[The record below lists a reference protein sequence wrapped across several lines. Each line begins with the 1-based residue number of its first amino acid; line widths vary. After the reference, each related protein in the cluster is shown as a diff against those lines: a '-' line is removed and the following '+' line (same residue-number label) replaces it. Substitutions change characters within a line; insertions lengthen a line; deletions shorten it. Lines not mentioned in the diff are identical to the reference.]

1 VEIQKIKTSY
11 DAMPYGIT
19 YYFIGQP
26 KTRKTT
32 VGSSWSEKGQD
43 GVIIIDTD
51 LGSDFVDGANVI
63 PVTSIAPPVR
73 DVHDKAGKRL
83 LGNDGRPI
91 VEEVPPSERG
101 YFYRTGE
108 KRGQPMPVY
117 SLREAYIYLTENWHK
132 LPYDTI
138 MIDTLGEVNR
148 WIEDA
153 VASEMGIGAM
163 GEGPF
168 GADWGRARRKNLDVV
183 LNFQRF
189 CRQAGANLILT
200 SHSKNT
206 VVTEGKVQMGPE
218 LPKGLGSALTAKADV
233 IGSIQIPKGS
243 TDPVISFVA
252 FDERTIGSRLRP
264 LAGKRLP
271 FNYEAVKAEIL
282 AYKEN

>member
-1 VEIQKIKTSY
+1 
-11 DAMPYGIT
+11 MPYGIT

-43 GVIIIDTD
+43 GVIILDTD
-51 LGSDFVDGANVI
+51 LGSDFVNGANVI
-63 PVTSIAPPVR
+63 PITSIAPPTREAVDGKGKR
-73 DVHDKAGKRL
+73 ILEAGK
-83 LGNDGRPI
+83 P
-91 VEEVPPSERG
+91 VFEEVPPLERG
-101 YFYRTGE
+101 YYYRTGE
-108 KRGQPMPVY
+108 KRGHPMPVY
-117 SLREAYIYLTENWHK
+117 SMREAYIHLTENWPK
-132 LPYDTI
+132 LGFDTI

-148 WIEDA
+148 WIEDI
-153 VASEMGIGAM
+153 VAAEMNIGAM

-189 CRQAGANLILT
+189 CRQVGANLILT

-206 VVTEGKVQMGPE
+206 MVTEGKVQMGPE
-218 LPKGLGSALTAKADV
+218 LPRGLGSALTAKADV

-243 TDPVISFVA
+243 ADPIISFVA

>member
-1 VEIQKIKTSY
+1 VEIQKIEAKY
-11 DAMPYGIT
+11 DSMPYGIT

-32 VGSSWSEKGQD
+32 VASSWSEKGQD
-43 GVIIIDTD
+43 GVVILDTD
-51 LGSDFVDGANVI
+51 LGSDFVEGANVI
-63 PVTSIAPPVR
+63 PITSLVPPTREVE
-73 DVHDKAGKRL
+73 KNGKKITE
-83 LGNDGRPI
+83 NGRPVI
-91 VEEVPPSERG
+91 EEVPPVERG

-117 SLREAYIYLTENWHK
+117 SMREAYIYLTENWQK
-132 LPYDTI
+132 LGFDTI
-138 MIDTLGEVNR
+138 VIDTLGEVNR
-148 WIEDA
+148 WIEDM
-153 VASEMGIGAM
+153 VASDMGIGAM

-189 CRQAGANLILT
+189 VRQVGGNLILT

-206 VVTEGKVQMGPE
+206 IVTEGKVQLGPE
-218 LPKGLGSALTAKADV
+218 LPKGLGNALTAKADV
-233 IGSIQIPKGS
+233 IGSIQIPKGNE
-243 TDPVISFVA
+243 DPVISFVA

-271 FNYEAVKAEIL
+271 FNYEAIKAEIL
-282 AYKEN
+282 AYKEK